1 MSFTNVYYLCLY
13 NRTSCAQVQELPQS
27 HCGDKR
33 EGEFFI
39 HCVCSVD
46 LNIDIDVDVDVY
58 V

>member
-33 EGEFFI
+33 EGEFSYI
-39 HCVCSVD
+39 
-46 LNIDIDVDVDVY
+46 VY
-58 V
+58 VV